1 MAIVSVYNYCMSVS
15 DILGL
20 SISNC
25 LRRTFD
31 LYDDGAVIKKYN
43 KKANDMC
50 QNIIMPFLGY
60 FDLDHDIFNPS
71 DSYGLC
77 SNLKSNIE
85 NIYLQRKSTLL
96 E

>member
-43 KKANDMC
+43 KKANDMVSSLYYSFLPK
-50 QNIIMPFLGY
+50 II
-60 FDLDHDIFNPS
+60 
-71 DSYGLC
+71 
-77 SNLKSNIE
+77 E
-85 NIYLQRKSTLL
+85 
-96 E
+96 